1 MPGIIRN
8 LNRREFTAT
17 AAATAAATALSVQP
31 ITAQDATPVDSS
43 SNESPD
49 IRVDIVATGLADP
62 RFIATDGETVYF
74 TESGTGG
81 DTAVFELVG
90 EGTPEPSSP
99 VSQRGTTGKCSRV
112 DTDGTVSVIAE
123 GFQSYTFGG
132 NGEIVGAAGIALDGN
147 GKAYVAVGA
156 PGPFISHIELTGKE
170 NALFEIDLETG
181 EKRVVADLSPWEI
194 NENPDPMTIDSNLY
208 GCAWREGVVYI
219 ADSGGNSILA
229 VDVDSGEIS
238 TFAVPGGFEAPFL
251 GDDGNPLRQGEAAID
266 SVPSGITLGPDDRF
280 YVTYVTGGPFPAGFA
295 PVDAFTV
302 SGERDTFASG
312 LSMVTDIAFSSD
324 GTAYAVILSTDF
336 INGAPGVVVRL
347 SGDGAHTVVLDGL
360 QVPNGIAFDANDTMY
375 LTHKA
380 SFQPV
385 GGGELLRV
393 TGITTATG
401 YPFTLPGSAE
411 ADATPLAE
419 TSDAGVAVHVEMG
432 DMYYEPSEI
441 TIPADT
447 DVVFT
452 FQNAGFMQHDFFIH
466 EPEVNSGVLAGGQ
479 TAEAIVNM
487 PTGTYEFWCT
497 QIGHREAGMIGTLIV
512 E

>member
-31 ITAQDATPVDSS
+31 LSGQEATPAGSASNAGTDIQVD
-43 SNESPD
+43 
-49 IRVDIVATGLADP
+49 VVATGLADP
-62 RFIATDGETVYF
+62 RFITTDGNTVYF

-81 DTAVFELVG
+81 DTAVFEIAG
-90 EGTPEPSSP
+90 EGTPEPTSP
-99 VSQRGTTGKCSRV
+99 VSQRGTTGKVSRL
-112 DTDGTVSVIAE
+112 DADGTVTVVAD

-156 PGPFISHIELTGKE
+156 PGPFIAHIELTGEE
-170 NALFEIDLETG
+170 NALFEIDLASG
-181 EKRVVADLSPWEI
+181 EKRLVADLSPWEI

-208 GCAWREGVVYI
+208 GCAYREGVVYI
-219 ADSGGNSILA
+219 ADAGGNSILA

-251 GDDGNPLRQGEAAID
+251 GDAGNPLRQGENSID
-266 SVPSGITLGPDDRF
+266 SVPSGIALGPDDRF

-295 PVDAFTV
+295 PIDAFTV
-302 SGERDTFASG
+302 SGERSTFASG
-312 LSMVTDIAFSSD
+312 LSMVTDVAFSSD
-324 GTAYAVILSTDF
+324 GTAYAVMLSTDF

-347 SGDGAHTVVLDGL
+347 SEGGDHTVVLDGL

-380 SFQPV
+380 SFQPID
-385 GGGELLRV
+385 GGELLRV
-393 TGITTATG
+393 TGVTSATG
-401 YPFTLPGSAE
+401 YPFALPGDAE
-411 ADATPLAE
+411 ADATPLTE
-419 TSDAGVAVHVEMG
+419 SSDATLAVHVEMG
-432 DMYYEPSEI
+432 DMYFEPAEI
-441 TIPADT
+441 TIPSDT

-452 FQNAGFMQHDFFIH
+452 FENVGFMQHDFFIH

-479 TAEAIVNM
+479 TAETILNM
-487 PTGTYEFWCT
+487 PPGTYEFWCT